1 MRMGFYAKLA
11 VNGIRKNAR
20 LYVPYLLTCAGMV
33 MMFYIVSYLQD
44 TPVLAGIRGGDEMQA
59 MLSLG
64 SGVMGVFGA
73 IFLLYTNSFLI
84 RRRKREFGLYNM
96 LGMGKGNIARVLFWE
111 ALLVL
116 AGTMATGL
124 AAGVA
129 ISKLAELLLL
139 NIMHGNVTFNF
150 TVSPRAVLLTAAVF
164 CIIHVLLLIKALL
177 QIRTASAV
185 NLFRSESAGEKPP
198 RANWVLAILGLILL
212 AVAYYLAVTI
222 KQPLV
227 AMAMFFVAVILVI
240 LATYLLF
247 IAGSVAVCRMLQK
260 NRRYYYKARHF
271 VSVSSMAYRM
281 KRNGAGLASICIL
294 SIMVLVTVSS
304 TTGLYFGSEDS
315 LRSRYPR
322 DITLIAKA
330 EDVSMLSDEKR
341 DAARELVDAYVAE
354 HDATAHNFRD
364 FRVVSVT
371 GAMKDGAITTDPQE
385 AGMHITDS
393 TIYQV
398 NFLPLPDYNRI
409 CGTNETLADD
419 EALISLKRGDYGWDS
434 ISVDSKVAYR
444 TRKAPVVFQESG
456 MAAVDVVDTI
466 YVAVNDLQGLQP
478 LLQGDNRFSQQWEY
492 GFDSALSDEDQCEMT
507 HQMDV
512 ELSDGLHR
520 LGMKYVYLEGMAENR
535 YDFYGTYGG
544 FFFLGILLSI
554 VFLFAAV
561 LIIYYKQIS
570 EGYEDQKRFEIM
582 QKVGMTRKNIRKS
595 INSQLLTVFF
605 LPLVGAGVHL
615 AFAFPMIRRMLI
627 LFNLTNT
634 RLLVETT
641 GITFL
646 AFALI
651 YTLVYRKTSNAYYA
665 IVSGE
670 GERREA

>member
-33 MMFYIVSYLQD
+33 MMFYIVSYLQE
-44 TPVLAGIRGGDEMQA
+44 TPVLAAIRGGEEMQA

-111 ALLVL
+111 AVLVL
-116 AGTMATGL
+116 AGTMVIGL
-124 AAGVA
+124 AVGVA
-129 ISKLAELLLL
+129 VSKLAELLLAEHHARQRHL
-139 NIMHGNVTFNF
+139 HLYGI
-150 TVSPRAVLLTAAVF
+150 SPALLLTAAVF
-164 CIIHVLLLIKALL
+164 CVIHVLLLIKALL

-185 NLFRSESAGEKPP
+185 NLLRSESAGEKPP

-222 KQPLV
+222 KQPLS
-227 AMAMFFVAVILVI
+227 AMVMFFVAVILVI

-247 IAGSVAVCRMLQK
+247 IAGSVAICRMLQK

-385 AGMHITDS
+385 AGLHITDS

-520 LGMKYVYLEGMAENR
+520 LGMKYVYLEGIAENR

-582 QKVGMTRKNIRKS
+582 QKVGMTRKKIRKS

>member
-44 TPVLAGIRGGDEMQA
+44 TPVLAGIRGGEEMQA

-116 AGTMATGL
+116 AGTMAIGL

>member
-44 TPVLAGIRGGDEMQA
+44 TPVLAGIRGGEEMQA
-59 MLSLG
+59 MLSMG

-116 AGTMATGL
+116 AGTMVIGL
-124 AAGVA
+124 TVGVA
-129 ISKLAELLLL
+129 VSKLAELLLV
-139 NIMHGNVTFNF
+139 NIMHGNVTFTF
-150 TVSPRAVLLTAAVF
+150 TVSPRAMLLTAAVF
-164 CIIHVLLLIKALL
+164 CVIHVLLLIKALL

-185 NLFRSESAGEKPP
+185 NLLRSESAGEKPP

-222 KQPLV
+222 KQPLS
-227 AMAMFFVAVILVI
+227 AMVMFFVAVILVI

-247 IAGSVAVCRMLQK
+247 IAGSVAICRMLQK

-385 AGMHITDS
+385 AGLHITDS

-520 LGMKYVYLEGMAENR
+520 LGMKYVYLEGIAENR

>member
-44 TPVLAGIRGGDEMQA
+44 TPVLAGIGGGEEMQA

-116 AGTMATGL
+116 AGTMAIGL

-164 CIIHVLLLIKALL
+164 CIIHALLLIKALL

-247 IAGSVAVCRMLQK
+247 IAGSVAVCRMLQR
-260 NRRYYYKARHF
+260 NRRYYYKAKHF

-330 EDVSMLSDEKR
+330 KDMSMLTDEKCG
-341 DAARELVDAYVAE
+341 AARELVDAYVAE
-354 HDATAHNFRD
+354 HDTTAHNFRD
-364 FRVVSVT
+364 FRIVSVT

-385 AGMHITDS
+385 AGRHITDS

-444 TRKAPVVFQESG
+444 IRKAPVVFQESG

-466 YVAVNDLQGLQP
+466 YVVVKDLQGLQP
-478 LLQGDNRFSQQWEY
+478 LLQGNTLFTQQWEY
-492 GFDSALSDEDQCEMT
+492 GFDSMLSDEDQWEMT

-605 LPLVGAGVHL
+605 LPLVGAGIHL

-641 GITFL
+641 GVTFL

-670 GERREA
+670 GDRRET

>member
-44 TPVLAGIRGGDEMQA
+44 TPVLAGIRGGEEMQA

-116 AGTMATGL
+116 AGTMAIGL

-129 ISKLAELLLL
+129 ISKLAELLLV

-150 TVSPRAVLLTAAVF
+150 TVSPRAMLLTAAVF
-164 CIIHVLLLIKALL
+164 CVIHVLLLIKALL

-185 NLFRSESAGEKPP
+185 NLLRSESAGEKPP

-222 KQPLV
+222 KQPLS

-385 AGMHITDS
+385 AGLHITDS

-444 TRKAPVVFQESG
+444 TRKAPVVFQKSG

-520 LGMKYVYLEGMAENR
+520 LGMKYVYLEGIAENR

>member
-44 TPVLAGIRGGDEMQA
+44 TPVLAGIRGGEEMQA

-116 AGTMATGL
+116 AGTMVIGL
-124 AAGVA
+124 AVGVA
-129 ISKLAELLLL
+129 VSKLAELLLV
-139 NIMHGNVTFNF
+139 NIMHGNVTFTF
-150 TVSPRAVLLTAAVF
+150 TVSPRAMLLTAAVF
-164 CIIHVLLLIKALL
+164 CVIHVLLLIKALL

-185 NLFRSESAGEKPP
+185 NLLRSESAGEKPP

-222 KQPLV
+222 KQPLS

-247 IAGSVAVCRMLQK
+247 IAGSVAICRMLQK

-385 AGMHITDS
+385 AGLHITDS

-466 YVAVNDLQGLQP
+466 YVAVKDLQGLQP

>member
-1 MRMGFYAKLA
+1 MRLGFYAKLA

-44 TPVLAGIRGGDEMQA
+44 TPVLAGIRGGEEMQA
-59 MLSLG
+59 MLSMG

-116 AGTMATGL
+116 AGTMVIGL
-124 AAGVA
+124 AVGVA
-129 ISKLAELLLL
+129 VSKLAELLLL
-139 NIMHGNVTFNF
+139 NIMHGNVTFTF
-150 TVSPRAVLLTAAVF
+150 TVSPRAMLLTAAVF
-164 CIIHVLLLIKALL
+164 CIIHALLLIKALL

-492 GFDSALSDEDQCEMT
+492 GFDSTLSDEDQCEMT

-520 LGMKYVYLEGMAENR
+520 LGMKYVYLEGIAENR

>member
-44 TPVLAGIRGGDEMQA
+44 TPVLAGIRGGEEMQA

-116 AGTMATGL
+116 AGTMAIGL

-129 ISKLAELLLL
+129 ISKLAELLLV

-150 TVSPRAVLLTAAVF
+150 TVSPRAMLLTAAVF
-164 CIIHVLLLIKALL
+164 CVIHVLLLIKALL

-185 NLFRSESAGEKPP
+185 NLLRSESAGEKPP

-222 KQPLV
+222 KQPLS

-385 AGMHITDS
+385 AGLHITDS

-492 GFDSALSDEDQCEMT
+492 GFDSMLSDEDQWEMT

-520 LGMKYVYLEGMAENR
+520 LGMKYVYLEGIAENR

>member
-1 MRMGFYAKLA
+1 MRLGFYAKLA

-44 TPVLAGIRGGDEMQA
+44 TPVLAGIKGGEEMQA
-59 MLSLG
+59 MLSMG

-116 AGTMATGL
+116 AGTMVIGL
-124 AAGVA
+124 AVGVA
-129 ISKLAELLLL
+129 VSKLAELLLV

-164 CIIHVLLLIKALL
+164 CVIHVLLLIKALL

-385 AGMHITDS
+385 AGLHITDS

-466 YVAVNDLQGLQP
+466 YVVVKDLQGLQP
-478 LLQGDNRFSQQWEY
+478 LLQGNTLFTQQWEY
-492 GFDSALSDEDQCEMT
+492 GFDSMLSDEDQWEMT

-605 LPLVGAGVHL
+605 LPLVGAGIHL

-641 GITFL
+641 GVTFL

-670 GERREA
+670 GDRREA

>member
-44 TPVLAGIRGGDEMQA
+44 TPVLAGIRGGEEMQA

-116 AGTMATGL
+116 AGTMAIGL

-129 ISKLAELLLL
+129 ISKLAELLLV

-150 TVSPRAVLLTAAVF
+150 TVSPRAMLLTAAVF
-164 CIIHVLLLIKALL
+164 CVIHVLLLIKALL

-185 NLFRSESAGEKPP
+185 NLLRSESAGEKPP

-222 KQPLV
+222 KQPLS

-247 IAGSVAVCRMLQK
+247 IAGSVAICRMLQK

-304 TTGLYFGSEDS
+304 TTGRYFGSEDS

-385 AGMHITDS
+385 AGLHITDS

-466 YVAVNDLQGLQP
+466 YVAVKDLQGLQP

>member
-44 TPVLAGIRGGDEMQA
+44 TPVLAGIRGGEEMQA

-116 AGTMATGL
+116 AGTMAIGL

-129 ISKLAELLLL
+129 ISKLAELLLV

-150 TVSPRAVLLTAAVF
+150 TVSPRAMLLTAAVF
-164 CIIHVLLLIKALL
+164 CVIHVLLLIKALL

-185 NLFRSESAGEKPP
+185 NLLRSESAGEKPP

-222 KQPLV
+222 KQPLS

-247 IAGSVAVCRMLQK
+247 IAGSVAICRMLQK

-444 TRKAPVVFQESG
+444 TQKAPVVFQESG

-466 YVAVNDLQGLQP
+466 YVVVKDLQGLQP
-478 LLQGDNRFSQQWEY
+478 LLQGNTLFTQQWEY
-492 GFDSALSDEDQCEMT
+492 GFDSMLSDEDQWEMT
-507 HQMDV
+507 YQMDV

>member
-44 TPVLAGIRGGDEMQA
+44 TPVLAGIRGGEEMQA

>member
-1 MRMGFYAKLA
+1 MRLGFYAKLA

-44 TPVLAGIRGGDEMQA
+44 TPVLAGIKGGEEMQA

-116 AGTMATGL
+116 AGTMAIGL

-164 CIIHVLLLIKALL
+164 CIIHALLLIKALL

-247 IAGSVAVCRMLQK
+247 IAGSVAVCRMLQR
-260 NRRYYYKARHF
+260 NRRYYYKAKHF

>member
-44 TPVLAGIRGGDEMQA
+44 TPVLAGIRGGEEMQA

-116 AGTMATGL
+116 AGTMAIGL

-129 ISKLAELLLL
+129 ISKLAELLLV
-139 NIMHGNVTFNF
+139 NIMHGNVTFTF
-150 TVSPRAVLLTAAVF
+150 TVSPRAMLLTAAVF
-164 CIIHVLLLIKALL
+164 CVIHVLLLIKALL

-185 NLFRSESAGEKPP
+185 NLLRSESAGEKPP

-222 KQPLV
+222 KQPLS

-247 IAGSVAVCRMLQK
+247 IAGSVAICRMLQK

-385 AGMHITDS
+385 AGLHITDS

-466 YVAVNDLQGLQP
+466 YVAVKDLQGLQP

>member
-44 TPVLAGIRGGDEMQA
+44 TPVLAGIRGGEEMQA

-116 AGTMATGL
+116 AGTMVIGL
-124 AAGVA
+124 AVGVA
-129 ISKLAELLLL
+129 VSKLAELLLV
-139 NIMHGNVTFNF
+139 NIMHGNVTFTF
-150 TVSPRAVLLTAAVF
+150 TVSPRAMLLTAAVF
-164 CIIHVLLLIKALL
+164 CVIHVLLLIKALL

-185 NLFRSESAGEKPP
+185 NLLRSESAGEKPP

-222 KQPLV
+222 KQPLS
-227 AMAMFFVAVILVI
+227 AMVMFFVAVILVI

-385 AGMHITDS
+385 AGLHITDS

>member
-44 TPVLAGIRGGDEMQA
+44 TPVLAGIRGGEEMQA

-116 AGTMATGL
+116 AGTMVIGL
-124 AAGVA
+124 AVGVA
-129 ISKLAELLLL
+129 VSKLAELLLV
-139 NIMHGNVTFNF
+139 NIMHGNVTFTF
-150 TVSPRAVLLTAAVF
+150 TVSPRAMLLTAAVF
-164 CIIHVLLLIKALL
+164 CVIHVLLLIKALL

-185 NLFRSESAGEKPP
+185 NLLRSESAGEKPP

-222 KQPLV
+222 KQPLS
-227 AMAMFFVAVILVI
+227 AMVMFFVAVILVI

-247 IAGSVAVCRMLQK
+247 IAGSVAICRMLQK

-385 AGMHITDS
+385 AGLHITDS

>member
-44 TPVLAGIRGGDEMQA
+44 TPVLAGIRGGEEMQA

-116 AGTMATGL
+116 AGTMAIGL

-129 ISKLAELLLL
+129 ISKLAELLLV

-150 TVSPRAVLLTAAVF
+150 TVSPRAMLLTAAVF
-164 CIIHVLLLIKALL
+164 CVIHVLLLIKALL

-185 NLFRSESAGEKPP
+185 NLLRSESAGEKPP

-222 KQPLV
+222 KQPLS

-247 IAGSVAVCRMLQK
+247 IAGSVAICRMLQK

-354 HDATAHNFRD
+354 HDTTAHNFRD
-364 FRVVSVT
+364 FRIVSVT

-385 AGMHITDS
+385 AGLHITDS

-466 YVAVNDLQGLQP
+466 YVVVKDLQGLQP
-478 LLQGDNRFSQQWEY
+478 LLQGNTLFTQQWEY
-492 GFDSALSDEDQCEMT
+492 GFDSMLSDEDQWEMT
-507 HQMDV
+507 YQMDV

>member
-44 TPVLAGIRGGDEMQA
+44 TPVLAGIRGGEEMQA

-116 AGTMATGL
+116 AGTMAIGL

-385 AGMHITDS
+385 AGLHITDS

-466 YVAVNDLQGLQP
+466 YVVVKDLQGLQP
-478 LLQGDNRFSQQWEY
+478 LLQGNTLFTQQWEY
-492 GFDSALSDEDQCEMT
+492 GFDSMLSDEDQWEMT
-507 HQMDV
+507 YQMDV

>member
-1 MRMGFYAKLA
+1 MRLGFYAKLA

-44 TPVLAGIRGGDEMQA
+44 TPVLAGIRGGEEMQA

-116 AGTMATGL
+116 TGTMAIGL
-124 AAGVA
+124 AVGVA
-129 ISKLAELLLL
+129 VSKLAELLLV
-139 NIMHGNVTFNF
+139 NIMHGNVTFTF

-164 CIIHVLLLIKALL
+164 CIIHALLLIKALL

-260 NRRYYYKARHF
+260 NRRYYYKAKHF

-330 EDVSMLSDEKR
+330 KDVSMLTDEKR

-364 FRVVSVT
+364 FRIVSVT

-466 YVAVNDLQGLQP
+466 YVVVKDLQGLQP
-478 LLQGDNRFSQQWEY
+478 LLQGNTLFAQQWEY
-492 GFDSALSDEDQCEMT
+492 GFDSMLSDEDQWEMT
-507 HQMDV
+507 YQMDV

-641 GITFL
+641 GVTFL

-670 GERREA
+670 GDRRET

>member
-44 TPVLAGIRGGDEMQA
+44 TPVLAGIRGGEEMQA

-116 AGTMATGL
+116 AGTMVIGL
-124 AAGVA
+124 AVGVA
-129 ISKLAELLLL
+129 VSKLAELLLV
-139 NIMHGNVTFNF
+139 NIMHGNVTFTF
-150 TVSPRAVLLTAAVF
+150 TVSPRAMLLTAAVF
-164 CIIHVLLLIKALL
+164 CVIHVLLLIKALL

-185 NLFRSESAGEKPP
+185 NLLRSESAGEKPP

-222 KQPLV
+222 KQPLS
-227 AMAMFFVAVILVI
+227 AMVMFFVAVILVI

-247 IAGSVAVCRMLQK
+247 IAGSVAICRMLQK

-385 AGMHITDS
+385 AGLHITDS

-466 YVAVNDLQGLQP
+466 YVVVKDLQGLQP
-478 LLQGDNRFSQQWEY
+478 LLQGNTLFTQQWEY
-492 GFDSALSDEDQCEMT
+492 GFDSMLSDEDQWEMT
-507 HQMDV
+507 YQMDV

-605 LPLVGAGVHL
+605 LPLVGAGVH
-615 AFAFPMIRRMLI
+615 
-627 LFNLTNT
+627 
-634 RLLVETT
+634 
-641 GITFL
+641 
-646 AFALI
+646 
-651 YTLVYRKTSNAYYA
+651 
-665 IVSGE
+665 
-670 GERREA
+670 

>member
-44 TPVLAGIRGGDEMQA
+44 TPVLAGIRGGEEMQA

-116 AGTMATGL
+116 AGTMAIGL

-129 ISKLAELLLL
+129 ISKLAELLLV
-139 NIMHGNVTFNF
+139 NIMHGNVTFTF
-150 TVSPRAVLLTAAVF
+150 TVSPRAMLLTAAVF
-164 CIIHVLLLIKALL
+164 CVIHVLLLIKALL

-185 NLFRSESAGEKPP
+185 NLLRSESAGEKPP

-222 KQPLV
+222 KQPLS

-247 IAGSVAVCRMLQK
+247 IAGSVAICRMLQK

-466 YVAVNDLQGLQP
+466 YVVVKDLQGLQP
-478 LLQGDNRFSQQWEY
+478 LLQGNTLFTQQWEY
-492 GFDSALSDEDQCEMT
+492 GFDSMLSDEDQWEMT
-507 HQMDV
+507 YQMDV

>member
-44 TPVLAGIRGGDEMQA
+44 TPVLAGIRGGEEMQA

-116 AGTMATGL
+116 AGTMAIGL

-456 MAAVDVVDTI
+456 MAAVDVVNTI

-544 FFFLGILLSI
+544 FFFLCILLSI

>member
-44 TPVLAGIRGGDEMQA
+44 TPVLAGIRGGEEMQA

-116 AGTMATGL
+116 AGTMVIGL
-124 AAGVA
+124 AVGVA
-129 ISKLAELLLL
+129 VSKLAELLLV

-330 EDVSMLSDEKR
+330 EDASMLSDEKR

-385 AGMHITDS
+385 AGLHITDS

-466 YVAVNDLQGLQP
+466 YVVVKDLQGLQP
-478 LLQGDNRFSQQWEY
+478 LLQGNTLFTQQWEY
-492 GFDSALSDEDQCEMT
+492 GFDSMLSDEDQWEMT
-507 HQMDV
+507 YQMDV

>member
-44 TPVLAGIRGGDEMQA
+44 TPVLAGIGGGEEMQA

-116 AGTMATGL
+116 AGTMAIGL

-164 CIIHVLLLIKALL
+164 CIIHALLLIKSLL

-185 NLFRSESAGEKPP
+185 NLLRSESAGEKPP

-247 IAGSVAVCRMLQK
+247 IAGSVAVCRMLQR
-260 NRRYYYKARHF
+260 NRRYYYKAKHF

-304 TTGLYFGSEDS
+304 TTGLYYGSEDS

-330 EDVSMLSDEKR
+330 KDASMLTDEKC

-354 HDATAHNFRD
+354 HDTTAHNFRD
-364 FRVVSVT
+364 FRIVSVT

-385 AGMHITDS
+385 AGRHITDS

-466 YVAVNDLQGLQP
+466 YVVVKDLQGLQP
-478 LLQGDNRFSQQWEY
+478 LLQGNTLFTQQWEY
-492 GFDSALSDEDQCEMT
+492 GFDSMLSDEDQWEMT

-605 LPLVGAGVHL
+605 LPLVGAGIHL

-627 LFNLTNT
+627 LFNLTNS

-641 GITFL
+641 GVTFL

-670 GERREA
+670 GDRREA

>member
-44 TPVLAGIRGGDEMQA
+44 TPVLAGIRGGEEMQA

-116 AGTMATGL
+116 AGTMAIGL

-129 ISKLAELLLL
+129 ISKLAELLLV

-150 TVSPRAVLLTAAVF
+150 TVSPRAMLLTAAVF
-164 CIIHVLLLIKALL
+164 CVIHVLLLIKALL

-185 NLFRSESAGEKPP
+185 NLLRSESAGEKPP

-466 YVAVNDLQGLQP
+466 YVAVKDLQGLQP

>member
-1 MRMGFYAKLA
+1 MRLGFYAKLA

-44 TPVLAGIRGGDEMQA
+44 TPVLAGIKGGEEMQA

-116 AGTMATGL
+116 AGTMAIGL

-164 CIIHVLLLIKALL
+164 CIIHALLLIKALL

-247 IAGSVAVCRMLQK
+247 IAGSVAICRMLQK

-466 YVAVNDLQGLQP
+466 YVVVKDLQGLQP
-478 LLQGDNRFSQQWEY
+478 LLQGNTLFTQQWEY
-492 GFDSALSDEDQCEMT
+492 GFDSMLSDEDQWEMT
-507 HQMDV
+507 YQMDV

-641 GITFL
+641 GVTFL

>member
-44 TPVLAGIRGGDEMQA
+44 TPVLAGIGGGEEMQA

-116 AGTMATGL
+116 AGTMAIGL

-164 CIIHVLLLIKALL
+164 CIIHALLLIKALL

-247 IAGSVAVCRMLQK
+247 IAGSVAVCRMLQR
-260 NRRYYYKARHF
+260 NRRYYYKAKHF

-304 TTGLYFGSEDS
+304 TTGLYYGSEDS

-330 EDVSMLSDEKR
+330 KDVSMLTDEKCG
-341 DAARELVDAYVAE
+341 AARELVDAYVAE
-354 HDATAHNFRD
+354 HDSTAHNFRD
-364 FRVVSVT
+364 FRIVSVS
-371 GAMKDGAITTDPQE
+371 GAMKDGTITTDPQE

-466 YVAVNDLQGLQP
+466 YVVVKDLQGLQP
-478 LLQGDNRFSQQWEY
+478 LLQGNTLFAQQWEY
-492 GFDSALSDEDQCEMT
+492 GFDSMLSDEDQWEMT
-507 HQMDV
+507 YQMDV

>member
-44 TPVLAGIRGGDEMQA
+44 TPVLAGIRGGEEMQA
-59 MLSLG
+59 MLSMG
-64 SGVMGVFGA
+64 SGGMGVFGA

-116 AGTMATGL
+116 AGTMVIGL
-124 AAGVA
+124 TVGVA
-129 ISKLAELLLL
+129 VSKLAELLLV
-139 NIMHGNVTFNF
+139 NIMHGNVTFTF
-150 TVSPRAVLLTAAVF
+150 TVSPRAMLLTAAVF
-164 CIIHVLLLIKALL
+164 CVIHVLLLIKALL

-185 NLFRSESAGEKPP
+185 NLLRSESAGEKPP

-222 KQPLV
+222 KQPLS
-227 AMAMFFVAVILVI
+227 AMVMFFVAVILVI

-247 IAGSVAVCRMLQK
+247 IAGSVAICRMLQK

-385 AGMHITDS
+385 AGLHITDS

-520 LGMKYVYLEGMAENR
+520 LGMKYVYLEGIAENR

>member
-1 MRMGFYAKLA
+1 MRLGFYAKLA

-44 TPVLAGIRGGDEMQA
+44 TPVLAGIKGGEEMQA
-59 MLSLG
+59 MLSMG

-116 AGTMATGL
+116 AGTMVIGL
-124 AAGVA
+124 AVGVA
-129 ISKLAELLLL
+129 VSKLAELLLV

-164 CIIHVLLLIKALL
+164 CVIHVLLLIKALL

-385 AGMHITDS
+385 AGLHITDS

-466 YVAVNDLQGLQP
+466 YVVVKDLQGLQP
-478 LLQGDNRFSQQWEY
+478 LLQGNTLFTQQWEY
-492 GFDSALSDEDQCEMT
+492 GFDSMLSDEDQWEMT

>member
-44 TPVLAGIRGGDEMQA
+44 TPVLAGIRGGEEMQA

-116 AGTMATGL
+116 AGTMAIGL

-129 ISKLAELLLL
+129 ISKLAELLLV

-150 TVSPRAVLLTAAVF
+150 TVSPRAMLLTAAVF
-164 CIIHVLLLIKALL
+164 CVIHVLLLIKALL

-185 NLFRSESAGEKPP
+185 NLLRSESAGEKPP

-222 KQPLV
+222 KQPLS

-247 IAGSVAVCRMLQK
+247 IAGSVAICRMLQK

>member
-44 TPVLAGIRGGDEMQA
+44 TPVLAGIRGGEEMQA
-59 MLSLG
+59 MLSMG

-116 AGTMATGL
+116 AGTMVIGL
-124 AAGVA
+124 AVGVA
-129 ISKLAELLLL
+129 VSKLAELLLV
-139 NIMHGNVTFNF
+139 NIMHGNVTFTF
-150 TVSPRAVLLTAAVF
+150 TVSPRAMLLTAAVF
-164 CIIHVLLLIKALL
+164 CVIHVLLLIKALL

-185 NLFRSESAGEKPP
+185 NLLRSESAGEKPP

-222 KQPLV
+222 KQPLS
-227 AMAMFFVAVILVI
+227 AMVMFFVAVILVI

-247 IAGSVAVCRMLQK
+247 IAGSVAICRMLQK

-520 LGMKYVYLEGMAENR
+520 LGMKYVYLEGIAENR

-641 GITFL
+641 GVTFL

>member
-44 TPVLAGIRGGDEMQA
+44 TPVLAGIRGGEEMQA

-116 AGTMATGL
+116 AGTMVIGL
-124 AAGVA
+124 AVGVA
-129 ISKLAELLLL
+129 VSKLAELLLV
-139 NIMHGNVTFNF
+139 NIMHGNVTFTF
-150 TVSPRAVLLTAAVF
+150 TVSPRAMLLTAAVF
-164 CIIHVLLLIKALL
+164 CVIHVLLLIKALL

-185 NLFRSESAGEKPP
+185 NLLRSESAGEKPP

-222 KQPLV
+222 KQPLS

>member
-44 TPVLAGIRGGDEMQA
+44 TPVLAGIKGGEEMQA

-116 AGTMATGL
+116 AGTMVIGL
-124 AAGVA
+124 AVGVA
-129 ISKLAELLLL
+129 VSKLAELLLV
-139 NIMHGNVTFNF
+139 NIMHGNVTFTF
-150 TVSPRAVLLTAAVF
+150 TVSPRAMLLTAAVF
-164 CIIHVLLLIKALL
+164 CVIHVLLLIKALL

-185 NLFRSESAGEKPP
+185 NLLRSESAGEKPP

-222 KQPLV
+222 KQPLS
-227 AMAMFFVAVILVI
+227 AMVMFFVAVILVI

-247 IAGSVAVCRMLQK
+247 IAGSVAICRMLQK

-466 YVAVNDLQGLQP
+466 YVVVKDLQGLQP
-478 LLQGDNRFSQQWEY
+478 LLQGNTLFTQQWEY
-492 GFDSALSDEDQCEMT
+492 GFDSMLSDEDQWEMT
-507 HQMDV
+507 YQMDV

-520 LGMKYVYLEGMAENR
+520 LGMKYVYLEGIAENR

>member
-1 MRMGFYAKLA
+1 
-11 VNGIRKNAR
+11 
-20 LYVPYLLTCAGMV
+20 

-44 TPVLAGIRGGDEMQA
+44 TPVLAGIKGGEEMQA

-116 AGTMATGL
+116 AGTMVIGL
-124 AAGVA
+124 TVGVA
-129 ISKLAELLLL
+129 VSKLAELLLV
-139 NIMHGNVTFNF
+139 NIMHGNVTFTF
-150 TVSPRAVLLTAAVF
+150 TVSPRAMLLTAAVF
-164 CIIHVLLLIKALL
+164 CVIHVLLLIKALL

-185 NLFRSESAGEKPP
+185 NLLRSESAGEKPP

-222 KQPLV
+222 KQPLS

>member
-44 TPVLAGIRGGDEMQA
+44 TPVLAGIRGGEEMQA

-116 AGTMATGL
+116 AGTMVIGL
-124 AAGVA
+124 AVGVA
-129 ISKLAELLLL
+129 VSKLAELLLV
-139 NIMHGNVTFNF
+139 NIMHGNVTFTF

-164 CIIHVLLLIKALL
+164 CVIHVLLLIKALL

-185 NLFRSESAGEKPP
+185 NLLRSESAGEKPP

-222 KQPLV
+222 KQPLS
-227 AMAMFFVAVILVI
+227 AMVMFFVAVILVI

-247 IAGSVAVCRMLQK
+247 IAGSVAICRMLQK

-385 AGMHITDS
+385 AGLHITDS

-466 YVAVNDLQGLQP
+466 YVAVKDLQGLQP

>member
-44 TPVLAGIRGGDEMQA
+44 TPVLAGIRGGEEMQA

-64 SGVMGVFGA
+64 SGVMRVFGA

-116 AGTMATGL
+116 AGTMAIGL

-129 ISKLAELLLL
+129 ISKLAELLLV

-150 TVSPRAVLLTAAVF
+150 TVSPRAMLLTAAVF
-164 CIIHVLLLIKALL
+164 CVIHVLLLIKALL

-185 NLFRSESAGEKPP
+185 NLLRSESAGEKPP

-222 KQPLV
+222 KQPLS

-247 IAGSVAVCRMLQK
+247 IAGSVAICRMLQK

-466 YVAVNDLQGLQP
+466 YVVVKDLQGLQP
-478 LLQGDNRFSQQWEY
+478 LLQGNTLFTQQWEY
-492 GFDSALSDEDQCEMT
+492 GFDSMLSDEDQWEMT
-507 HQMDV
+507 YQMDV

>member
-44 TPVLAGIRGGDEMQA
+44 TPVLAGIRGGEEMQA

-64 SGVMGVFGA
+64 SGGMGVFGA

-116 AGTMATGL
+116 AGTMAIGL

-129 ISKLAELLLL
+129 ISKLAELLLV

-150 TVSPRAVLLTAAVF
+150 TVSPRAMLLTAAVF
-164 CIIHVLLLIKALL
+164 CVIHVLLLIKALL

-198 RANWVLAILGLILL
+198 RANWVLEILGLILL

-385 AGMHITDS
+385 AGLHITDS

-466 YVAVNDLQGLQP
+466 YVVVKDLQGLQP
-478 LLQGDNRFSQQWEY
+478 LLQGNTLFTQQWEY
-492 GFDSALSDEDQCEMT
+492 GFDSMLSDEDQWEMT
-507 HQMDV
+507 YQMAV

>member
-44 TPVLAGIRGGDEMQA
+44 TPVLAGIRGGEEMQA
-59 MLSLG
+59 MLSMG

-116 AGTMATGL
+116 AGTMVIGL
-124 AAGVA
+124 AVGVA
-129 ISKLAELLLL
+129 VSKLAELLLV
-139 NIMHGNVTFNF
+139 NIMHGNVTFTF
-150 TVSPRAVLLTAAVF
+150 TVSPRAMLLTAAVF
-164 CIIHVLLLIKALL
+164 CVIHVLLLIKALL

-185 NLFRSESAGEKPP
+185 NLLRSESAGEKPP

-222 KQPLV
+222 KQPLS
-227 AMAMFFVAVILVI
+227 AMVMFFVAVILVI

-247 IAGSVAVCRMLQK
+247 IAGSVAICRMLQK

-385 AGMHITDS
+385 AGLHITDS

-466 YVAVNDLQGLQP
+466 YVVVKDLQGLQP
-478 LLQGDNRFSQQWEY
+478 LLQGNTLFTQQWEY
-492 GFDSALSDEDQCEMT
+492 GFDSMLSDEDQWEMT
-507 HQMDV
+507 YQMDV

>member
-1 MRMGFYAKLA
+1 MRLGFYAKLA

-44 TPVLAGIRGGDEMQA
+44 TPVLAGIRGGEEMQA

-116 AGTMATGL
+116 TGTMVIGL
-124 AAGVA
+124 AVGVA
-129 ISKLAELLLL
+129 VSKLAELLLV
-139 NIMHGNVTFNF
+139 NIMHGNVTFTF

-164 CIIHVLLLIKALL
+164 CIIHALLLIKALL

-185 NLFRSESAGEKPP
+185 NLLRSESAGEKPP

-222 KQPLV
+222 KQPLS
-227 AMAMFFVAVILVI
+227 AMVMFFVAVILVI

-330 EDVSMLSDEKR
+330 KDVSMLSDEKR

-466 YVAVNDLQGLQP
+466 YVVVKDLQGLQP
-478 LLQGDNRFSQQWEY
+478 LLQGNTLFAQQWEY
-492 GFDSALSDEDQCEMT
+492 GFDSMLSDEDQWEMT
-507 HQMDV
+507 YQMDV

-670 GERREA
+670 GDRREA

>member
-44 TPVLAGIRGGDEMQA
+44 TPVLAGIKGGEEMQA

-116 AGTMATGL
+116 AGTMVIGL
-124 AAGVA
+124 AVGVA
-129 ISKLAELLLL
+129 VSKLAELLLV
-139 NIMHGNVTFNF
+139 NIMHGNVTFTF
-150 TVSPRAVLLTAAVF
+150 TVSPRAMLLTAAVF
-164 CIIHVLLLIKALL
+164 CVIHVLLLIKALL

-185 NLFRSESAGEKPP
+185 NLLRSESAGEKPP

-222 KQPLV
+222 KQPLS
-227 AMAMFFVAVILVI
+227 AMVMFFVAVILVI

-247 IAGSVAVCRMLQK
+247 IAGSVAICRMLQK

-385 AGMHITDS
+385 AGLHITDS

-466 YVAVNDLQGLQP
+466 YVVVKDLQGLQP
-478 LLQGDNRFSQQWEY
+478 LLQGNTLFTQQWEY
-492 GFDSALSDEDQCEMT
+492 GFDSMLSDEDQWEMT

-641 GITFL
+641 GVTFL